1 MSDTPAPRKS
11 GLGRLLR
18 STGRW
23 WLIPIASV
31 GALLLLALVG
41 FAATEYIAPFIYS
54 PF

>member
-1 MSDTPAPRKS
+1 MSEAPAPRKG
-11 GLGRLLR
+11 GLAALLR
-18 STGRW
+18 RTGRW
-23 WLIPIASV
+23 WLIPIVSV